1 MCTSLSQFG
10 QTILFQRM
18 IPPSTRLLKP
28 ETEKLFWERF
38 APTPVMSP
46 QTSRAAGGP
55 QTVSLVHPHFSMAL
69 GQAIVSLAWT
79 VRVIGP
85 RTRVPSLMFR
95 RSLRV
100 AARGIFLTWV
110 RWHGS
115 AVGLDVCCGSCW
127 APPPLSTRGWCL
139 LPHLVPLF
147 PPHCLPLQP
156 RGPPSRG
163 LESIPL
169 VLEKEEK
176 GSDSCHFVLVMCQT
190 LSKHDLGVSSPVSQ
204 EKDGGT
210 QLSGAQRA
218 GERAELSGVKVADSG
233 KRPEG
238 KRLSLYPLT
247 AIVWARG

>member
-79 VRVIGP
+79 VWVIGP
-85 RTRVPSLMFR
+85 RTGVPSLMFR
-95 RSLRV
+95 RSLHV
-100 AARGIFLTWV
+100 AARGVFLTWV

-115 AVGLDVCCGSCW
+115 AVGLDVCRGSCW

-156 RGPPSRG
+156 RGPPLRG

-169 VLEKEEK
+169 VLEKE
-176 GSDSCHFVLVMCQT
+176 
-190 LSKHDLGVSSPVSQ
+190 
-204 EKDGGT
+204 
-210 QLSGAQRA
+210 R
-218 GERAELSGVKVADSG
+218 
-233 KRPEG
+233 EG
-238 KRLSLYPLT
+238 Q
-247 AIVWARG
+247 